1 MDIKKTLQYGLQY
14 VTTSSTVHLR
24 ASINIP
30 IYTYIPYIY
39 RYLGARSKAQA
50 CRRSCCSCWQCVSMF
65 TSTFKFF
72 DSCRKNKK
80 QKKKRTGRKQER
92 KQLQRRRHQ
101 RKFQPLGTVVLRQT
115 KRPRRKHSSLRCQLP
130 PTKAGSPSCPQRGRI
145 LGKVRHI
152 IILPKQYLVCIF
164 VRDTCYQSFWYSIFR
179 Q

>member
-1 MDIKKTLQYGLQY
+1 MY
-14 VTTSSTVHLR
+14 
-24 ASINIP
+24 
-30 IYTYIPYIY
+30 
-39 RYLGARSKAQA
+39 
-50 CRRSCCSCWQCVSMF
+50 WQCVSMF

-115 KRPRRKHSSLRCQLP
+115 KRPRRKRSSLRCQSP

-152 IILPKQYLVCIF
+152 IIFIPTQYLVCIF
-164 VRDTCYQSFWYSIFR
+164 VRDTWYQSFWYSIFR
-179 Q
+179 QWIVSLKIFDDILLHYYFLHVLQIC